1 MIESALQLSST
12 MFRHRHQVRRW
23 AARVLLLWLFGLGAG
38 IAHACLTPS
47 PTAVAAVAVAVADEA
62 LAPHHH
68 AAADPAS
75 HHRHLAPSAQDG
87 LADHH
92 GTIAKT
98 NCQDFCSKATVSIP
112 SLKSALD
119 DVHAHALMATVFTT
133 TALPLPAF
141 AAMPLWVPRRD
152 GVKAPPIPIAFLR
165 LAL

>member
-1 MIESALQLSST
+1 

-38 IAHACLTPS
+38 IAHACLTPG
-47 PTAVAAVAVAVADEA
+47 PTDVAAVAVASAAEA
-62 LAPHHH
+62 LAAQHH
-68 AAADPAS
+68 AAAGHAS
-75 HHRHLAPSAQDG
+75 HHEHLAHMAQHD
-87 LADHH
+87 LASHH

-98 NCQDFCSKATVSIP
+98 NCQDFCSKATTSIP

-119 DVHAHALMATVFTT
+119 DVQAHALTATMFTT
-133 TALPLPAF
+133 TALPLPAL

-152 GVKAPPIPIAFLR
+152 GVKALPIPIAFLR

>member
-1 MIESALQLSST
+1 

-38 IAHACLTPS
+38 IAHACLTPEL
-47 PTAVAAVAVAVADEA
+47 TDVAAVAVAAADVG
-62 LAPHHH
+62 LAAHHH

-75 HHRHLAPSAQDG
+75 HHQHLAHSAQDG
-87 LADHH
+87 LAGHH

-119 DVHAHALMATVFTT
+119 DVQAHALLTTVFTT
-133 TALPLPAF
+133 TALPLPAL
-141 AAMPLWVPRRD
+141 AALPLWVPRRD
-152 GVKAPPIPIAFLR
+152 GVKAPTIPIAFLR